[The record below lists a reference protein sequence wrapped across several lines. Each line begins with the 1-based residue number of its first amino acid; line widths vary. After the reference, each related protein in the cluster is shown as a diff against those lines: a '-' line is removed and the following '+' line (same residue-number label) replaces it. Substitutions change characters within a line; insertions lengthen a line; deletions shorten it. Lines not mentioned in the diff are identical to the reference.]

1 MSTLKTKALPKK
13 VSASGTLRVMQRL
26 NEYEFGVELWVMR
39 EGENRNKWDYR
50 NLRDYYKTFIGQP
63 ILIAY
68 VGQQVGDGHNMSKRR
83 DPKTGEEYQSF
94 MEGTAERIV
103 GTLSDDEKDFTLVE
117 RGGHTWLRAKGRL
130 FAFYAPELT
139 RKIVEQG
146 TMDVSAE
153 TMVSESHK
161 EGDVDVFT
169 KWSGIGVTV
178 LGDRVNP
185 AIPGASIAKLAAMQ
199 EEFKELKLRAASLH
213 TAAEG
218 SDGNEPDK
226 NTKKGVKSNMNKR
239 AMEQMQTKFPNHKV
253 LSMSEDGLNVA
264 LLDASGNLF
273 GYTFNADDN
282 GEVIASRIMPCA
294 AHIVLNVGEV
304 ELNADVADVVD
315 YTVASVKETD
325 GCEEPE
331 RQAGSSQ
338 RADQRHAGGG
348 EQAPAERLQGFR
360 QGYAGRLQRQPGG
373 KGGRGRHQG
382 REREHRGRTVCQQL
396 RQGRRVA
403 GREAGARGGA
413 GRVRRGR
420 DGERQ
425 AQRTEAHDHLCLAA
439 HRRQQRRGKRGR
451 GRSAEQVGH
460 RRRQVK
466 RKGE

>member
-1 MSTLKTKALPKK
+1 MSGLKTKALPKK
-13 VSASGTLRVMQRL
+13 MSASGTLKVMQRL
-26 NEYEFGVELWVMR
+26 SEYEFGVELWVIR
-39 EGENRNKWDYR
+39 EGKNNNRWSYQ

-68 VGQQVGDGHNMSKRR
+68 VGRQVGDGHNMSTRR

-161 EGDVDVFT
+161 EGDVNVFT
-169 KWSGIGVTV
+169 KWSGIGVTI

-199 EEFKELKLRAASLH
+199 QEFKELKLRAASLH

-218 SDGNEPDK
+218 SENNK
-226 NTKKGVKSNMNKR
+226 NTKTGKGVNGTMNKR
-239 AMEQMQTKFPNHKV
+239 ALEQMQAKFPHHKV

-282 GEVIASRIMPCA
+282 GEVIASKIMPCA
-294 AHIVLNVGEV
+294 AHIVLSVGEV

-325 GCEEPE
+325 GDVKSLNAQLE
-331 RQAGSSQ
+331 A
-338 RADQRHAGGG
+338 AN
-348 EQAPAERLQGFR
+348 EQIKAM
-360 QGYAGRLQRQPGG
+360 
-373 KGGRGRHQG
+373 
-382 REREHRGRTVCQQL
+382 
-396 RQGRRVA
+396 
-403 GREAGARGGA
+403 REAESKRRLSACKAAAKATLEAFNANREEKVAEDAIKAVNENIEAGLYANSCDKDGAWLGEKM
-413 GRVRRGR
+413 VR
-420 DGERQ
+420 DAVLAVCGE
-425 AQRTEAHDHLCLAA
+425 AVMESD
-439 HRRQQRRGKRGR
+439 K
-451 GRSAEQVGH
+451 RSAQ
-460 RRRQVK
+460 K
-466 RKGE
+466 RKTTYAWEHIAGNSGEGSEGVDALLNKWGIDAGK

>member
-1 MSTLKTKALPKK
+1 MSTLKTKAMPKK
-13 VSASGTLRVMQRL
+13 MCASGTLKVMQRL
-26 NEYEFGVELWVMR
+26 NEYEFGVDLWVIR
-39 EGENRNKWDYR
+39 EGENNNRWSYQ

-130 FAFYAPELT
+130 FAFYAPELVK
-139 RKIVEQG
+139 RIAEQG

-169 KWSGIGVTV
+169 KWSGIGVTI

-218 SDGNEPDK
+218 SGKIN
-226 NTKKGVKSNMNKR
+226 KKGLKRSMNKQM
-239 AMEQMQTKFPNHKV
+239 MESVQAKFPNHK
-253 LSMSEDGLNVA
+253 LIALSEDSMSVG

-273 GYTFNADDN
+273 SYTFNAEDN
-282 GEVIASRIMPCA
+282 GEVMESRIAPCA
-294 AHIVLNVGEV
+294 AHIVLSAGEV
-304 ELNADVADVVD
+304 ELNADVADVVA
-315 YTVASVKETD
+315 YTVAAAKTESGEIKQLSEELNAAKEQLRAMQEAESKRRLSACKASAKATLEAFNANREEKVAEDAIKAVNENIEAGLYANSCDKD
-325 GCEEPE
+325 GAWLGEKLVREAVLAVCGEAVMESDKRSAQKRKTTYAWE
-331 RQAGSSQ
+331 HIAGNS
-338 RADQRHAGGG
+338 
-348 EQAPAERLQGFR
+348 
-360 QGYAGRLQRQPGG
+360 G
-373 KGGRGRHQG
+373 KGSEGVDALLNKWGID
-382 REREHRGRTVCQQL
+382 
-396 RQGRRVA
+396 A
-403 GREAGARGGA
+403 G
-413 GRVRRGR
+413 
-420 DGERQ
+420 
-425 AQRTEAHDHLCLAA
+425 
-439 HRRQQRRGKRGR
+439 K
-451 GRSAEQVGH
+451 
-460 RRRQVK
+460 
-466 RKGE
+466 

>member
-1 MSTLKTKALPKK
+1 MGIKTKQIPQKTTATGTLKVL
-13 VSASGTLRVMQRL
+13 QRL
-26 NEYEFGVELWVMR
+26 SEYEFGVELWVMR
-39 EGENRNKWDYR
+39 EDLNRNNWSYK
-50 NLRDYYKTFIGQP
+50 NLDKYYKTFIGQP

-117 RGGHTWLRAKGRL
+117 RGGHTWLKAKGRL

-169 KWSGIGVTV
+169 KWSGIGVTI

-218 SDGNEPDK
+218 SGKIN
-226 NTKKGVKSNMNKR
+226 KKGLKRSMNKQM
-239 AMEQMQTKFPNHKV
+239 MESVQAKFPNHK
-253 LSMSEDGLNVA
+253 LIALSEDSMSVG

-273 GYTFNADDN
+273 SYTFNAEDN
-282 GEVIASRIMPCA
+282 GEVIESRIAPCA
-294 AHIVLNVGEV
+294 AHIVLSAGEV
-304 ELNADVADVVD
+304 ELNADVADVVA
-315 YTVASVKETD
+315 YTVAAAKTESGEIKQLSEELNAAKE
-325 GCEEPE
+325 
-331 RQAGSSQ
+331 
-338 RADQRHAGGG
+338 
-348 EQAPAERLQGFR
+348 
-360 QGYAGRLQRQPGG
+360 
-373 KGGRGRHQG
+373 
-382 REREHRGRTVCQQL
+382 QL
-396 RQGRRVA
+396 RAMQEAESKRRLSACKASAKATLDAFNANREEKVA
-403 GREAGARGGA
+403 EDAIKAVNENIEAGLYANSCDKDGAWLGEKLVREAVLA
-413 GRVRRGR
+413 VC
-420 DGERQ
+420 GE
-425 AQRTEAHDHLCLAA
+425 AVMESD
-439 HRRQQRRGKRGR
+439 K
-451 GRSAEQVGH
+451 RSAQ
-460 RRRQVK
+460 K
-466 RKGE
+466 RKTTYAWEHIAGNSGEGSEGVDALLDKWGIDTGK